1 MKKLQVY
8 FWVALLAV
16 AAACSLF
23 TKDIDVPQS
32 FSLPI
37 SQAVSDPLQ
46 FTKTYTLN
54 TSNEDVDKYKD
65 NIDEFR
71 IDRITYKVSAFSGSN
86 TPVVSGTMKFAADG
100 TSTYKTLG
108 TISSLDLKAS
118 NASGQEYTLD
128 IASEAVRNEL
138 VNLMKAGTTVSFRLD
153 ASTTNNPVDA
163 TIDFKI
169 YANMT
174 VEL

>member
-8 FWVALLAV
+8 FLVALLV
-16 AAACSLF
+16 IGAACSLF
-23 TKDIDVPQS
+23 KKDIDVPQS
-32 FSLPI
+32 FSLAI
-37 SQAVSDPLQ
+37 SQTASAPLQ
-46 FTKTYTLN
+46 FTKTYSLN

-71 IDRITYKVSAFSGSN
+71 IDKITYKVSEFSGSN
-86 TPVVSGTMKFAADG
+86 TPVVSGTLKFAADG

-108 TISSLDLKAS
+108 TISGLNLKES
-118 NASGQEYTLD
+118 NTSGQEYTMD

-138 VNLMKAGTTVSFRLD
+138 VNLMKAGTTVNFMLD
-153 ASTTNNPVDA
+153 ASSTNNPVEA